1 METNDFVELK
11 VSITFIIPM
20 FVSEKIESKEIVKQY
35 KELLQI
41 SYQTL
46 SNKDKILIRSAFDT
60 AVNAHRN
67 QRRKSGEPYV
77 YHPISV
83 AKIVAH
89 EIGLDAT
96 SIAAAL
102 LHDVVE
108 DTEYSFEDIEK
119 LFGSDVMRIVEGLT
133 KISKLSKESNV
144 SLQAE
149 NFRKLLITLNDDIRV
164 IIIKIA
170 DRLHNMQT
178 LDAMP
183 EYKQI
188 RIASETLYIYAP
200 LSHRIGLYNIKT
212 ELEDL
217 SFKYTE
223 ADRYETIKNKI
234 EESKEEQ
241 DQYINSF
248 SEIIQFALAKEKLKY
263 QIKGRSKSIF
273 SINRKM
279 TIQNIPFE
287 NVFDKFA
294 IRIIYK
300 STHRNEKFLAWK
312 IYSII
317 TDHFTPNPTRLRDW
331 ITAPKSN
338 GYEALHITVMG
349 PNNKWVEVQIRS
361 ERMNEIAEKG
371 YAAHHKY
378 KQGQQKDIGIES
390 WLDKLQEVLENQNE
404 NPVDFVENFKLNL
417 YAKEI
422 FVFTPTGDIKSL
434 PKGATALDFAFSI
447 HTEIGMKTR
456 GARVNGKLVPLSRML
471 KSGESIEIITS
482 ENIKPTANWL
492 DFVKTSRAKSKI
504 KSSLN
509 DEKKRIADD
518 GRETLRRKLKQLKIT
533 LKDKIVSQMLRY
545 FNLNN
550 SLDLYYRVG
559 LGTIDNKQLKDFS
572 TKYNSSFLNFFKK
585 RIRKQTIPHKK
596 EGKDQITQRFD
607 TLVFGKEME
616 TLKHSLSN
624 CCNPIAGDQ
633 VFGYISVNE
642 GIKVHKKDC
651 PNSLSLQSNF
661 AYRIIKAKWVDS
673 SSDEFTAILK
683 LSGIDNMGIVSE
695 VTKSITGDMSIN
707 INKLS
712 FDSED
717 GIFTGLI
724 SVNVKNK
731 TILNRLINRILKVK
745 GVDKVIRE

>member
-11 VSITFIIPM
+11 VSSTFIITM
-20 FVSEKIESKEIVKQY
+20 IVIDKIENKEIAKQY

-77 YHPISV
+77 FHPISV
-83 AKIVAH
+83 AKIVAN

-108 DTEYSFEDIEK
+108 DSEYSFKDIEN
-119 LFGSDVMRIVEGLT
+119 LFGSDVMKIVEGLT
-133 KISKLSKESNV
+133 KISKLSKESNT

-178 LDAMP
+178 LDSMP

-188 RIASETLYIYAP
+188 KIASETLYIYAP

-223 ADRYETIKNKI
+223 TERYESIKNKI

-263 QIKGRSKSIF
+263 KIKGRSKSIF

-300 STHRNEKFLAWK
+300 STQRNEKFLAWK

-378 KQGQQKDIGIES
+378 KQGYQKDIGIES

-434 PKGATALDFAFSI
+434 PKGSTALDFAFSI

-456 GARVNGKLVPLSRML
+456 GARVNGKLVPLSRTL

-509 DEKKRIADD
+509 DEKKRIAED

-533 LKDKIVSQMLRY
+533 LKDKTISQMLRY

-559 LGTIDNKQLKDFS
+559 LGTINNKQLKDFS
-572 TKYNSSFLNFFKK
+572 TEYNSSFLNFFKK
-585 RIRKQTIPHKK
+585 RIRKQTIPYKK
-596 EGKDQITQRFD
+596 EGSNEITQRFD

-616 TLKHSLSN
+616 TLKHTLSN
-624 CCNPIAGDQ
+624 CCNPIAGDP
-633 VFGYISVNE
+633 VFGFISTNE
-642 GIKVHKKDC
+642 GIKVHKKNC

-673 SSDEFTAILK
+673 SSDEFTAILR
-683 LSGIDNMGIVSE
+683 LSGIDNIGIVSE
-695 VTKSITGDMSIN
+695 VTKSITGDMSVN

-745 GVDKVIRE
+745 GVDKVLRE

>member
-1 METNDFVELK
+1 MI
-11 VSITFIIPM
+11 VSD
-20 FVSEKIESKEIVKQY
+20 KIENKEIAKQY

-46 SNKDKILIRSAFDT
+46 SDEDKILIRSAFDT
-60 AVNAHRN
+60 AVDAHRN

-77 YHPISV
+77 FHPISV
-83 AKIVAH
+83 AKIVAQQ
-89 EIGLDAT
+89 IGLDAT

-149 NFRKLLITLNDDIRV
+149 NFRKLLLTLSDDIRV

-178 LDAMP
+178 LDSIP

-188 RIASETLYIYAP
+188 KIASETLYIYAP

-223 ADRYETIKNKI
+223 SERYEYIKNKI
-234 EESKEEQ
+234 EGSREEQ
-241 DQYINSF
+241 DEYIKSF
-248 SEIIQFALAKEKLKY
+248 SDIIQFALAKEKLKY

-279 TIQNIPFE
+279 IVQNIPFK

-300 STHRNEKFLAWK
+300 ATHRNEKFLAWK

-317 TDHFTPNPTRLRDW
+317 TDYFTPNPTRLRDW

-349 PNNKWVEVQIRS
+349 PNNKWIEVQIRS

-378 KQGQQKDIGIES
+378 KQGEQKDIGIDS
-390 WLDKLQEVLENQNE
+390 WLDKLQEVLESNNE

-422 FVFTPTGDIKSL
+422 FVFTPTGEIKSL

-447 HTEIGMKTR
+447 HTELGMKTR
-456 GARVNGKLVPLSRML
+456 GARVNGKLVPLSRTL
-471 KSGESIEIITS
+471 KSGENVEVITS

-492 DFVKTSRAKSKI
+492 DFVQTSRAKSKI

-509 DEKKRIADD
+509 EEKKRIAED

-533 LKDKIVSQMLRY
+533 LNDKTIGHMLRY

-550 SLDLYYRVG
+550 SLDLFYRIG
-559 LGTIDNKQLKDFS
+559 LGTINNKQLKDFS
-572 TKYNSSFLNFFKK
+572 TEFNSSFLNFFKK
-585 RIRKQTIPHKK
+585 RIRKQSPVIKQDK
-596 EGKDQITQRFD
+596 KDQITQRFD
-607 TLVFGKEME
+607 TLVFGKEKE
-616 TLKHSLSN
+616 NLKHTLSP
-624 CCNPIAGDQ
+624 CCNPIAGDPA
-633 VFGYISVNE
+633 FGFITINE

-651 PNSLSLQSNF
+651 PNALSLQSNF

-683 LSGIDNMGIVSE
+683 LSGIDNIGIVSE
-695 VTKSITGDMSIN
+695 VTQSISNDMSVN

-724 SVNVKNK
+724 SVSVKNK

-745 GVDKVIRE
+745 GVDKVLRE